1 MKKRFV
7 MYTIV
12 FSLTGCAGMRGSGG
26 ITNYYTQSRN
36 LSDAQEMLEKGETSA
51 AAKRLATIC
60 DAQTVPGVTDEA
72 LFRLA
77 LLSLKP
83 AEKDSS
89 RAHELLFKLQ
99 KEFPTS
105 QWSTQSAALMELMG
119 GTEELRHQNRSC
131 KNLNQTLS
139 KENKELMQNIE
150 KLKQLDLE
158 LEKKNR

>member
-1 MKKRFV
+1 MKKSFI
-7 MYTIV
+7 MYAIV
-12 FSLTGCAGMRGSGG
+12 LSLTGCAGMRGSGG

-36 LSDAQEMLEKGETSA
+36 LSDAQEMLEKGDKGA
-51 AAKRLATIC
+51 AAKLLATIC
-60 DAQTVPGVTDEA
+60 DAQAVPGVTDEA

-77 LLSLKP
+77 LLALKP

-89 RAHELLFKLQ
+89 HAHELLSKLQ
-99 KEFPTS
+99 KDFPTS
-105 QWSTQSAALMELMG
+105 QWSIQSAPLMELMS
-119 GTEELRHQNRSC
+119 GTEELRRQNRSC
-131 KNLNQTLS
+131 KNLNQSLS